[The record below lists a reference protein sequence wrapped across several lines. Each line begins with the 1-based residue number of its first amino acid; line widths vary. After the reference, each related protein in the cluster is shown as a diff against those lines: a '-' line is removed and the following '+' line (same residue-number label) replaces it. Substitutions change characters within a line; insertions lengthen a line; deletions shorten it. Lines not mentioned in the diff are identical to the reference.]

1 MVPKTTN
8 DHRDFTK
15 KLTPVLPSSGWP
27 VAHFPFWFCPL
38 GKGRL
43 SGGGMTGVVAEVAKG
58 RKTERWR
65 VCEKGLESKME
76 EDTTAT
82 IHSGFTQQ
90 ILREIF
96 VASERGS

>member
-1 MVPKTTN
+1 
-8 DHRDFTK
+8 
-15 KLTPVLPSSGWP
+15 
-27 VAHFPFWFCPL
+27 
-38 GKGRL
+38 
-43 SGGGMTGVVAEVAKG
+43 MTGVVAEVAKG